1 VYVAGWHG
9 ANKCKITT
17 VFVSRHWNRQDSEL
31 LTNIPVQRIYYF
43 KNLQKDFQDERST
56 LLWDL
61 RILYLQFVIDVSGQ
75 PTNSRRLKS
84 WKIIGLIYTMA
95 EVWKPRIHV
104 EATYPL
110 WSFCLLFSGFYSNCN
125 VTEQTSSLDKLTYT
139 YI

>member
-1 VYVAGWHG
+1 
-9 ANKCKITT
+9 
-17 VFVSRHWNRQDSEL
+17 VSRHWNRQDSEL

-95 EVWKPRIHV
+95 EVW
-104 EATYPL
+104 
-110 WSFCLLFSGFYSNCN
+110 
-125 VTEQTSSLDKLTYT
+125 
-139 YI
+139 